1 MTKLPNIAIDGPAAS
16 GKTTVARLVAS
27 RLGLVYLDTGAMY
40 RAVTFQ
46 ALQRGLDLADQAALE
61 ELSCGMRLDMEPDPE
76 SAAGHR
82 LLVDGVDIT
91 AELHSPEVSRA
102 VPRVASVPG
111 VRRDMVRRQ
120 RLKSEQGGV
129 IMAGRDI
136 GTVVLPEARLKFYL
150 DADLAERA
158 RRRLGD
164 LLSEGRDFSREEVS
178 RQLRER
184 DDIDSSRE
192 DSPLRVAED
201 AERLDC
207 TAMSAEEV
215 VDLVVARFQESSR

>member
-1 MTKLPNIAIDGPAAS
+1 MTRLPNIAIDGPAAS
-16 GKTTVARLVAS
+16 GKTTVARLVAG

-40 RAVTFQ
+40 RAVTWK
-46 ALQRGLDLADQAALE
+46 ALQDGLDLSDEAGLEAL
-61 ELSCGMRLDMEPDPE
+61 SRGMHLDLRPDAG

-82 LLVDGVDIT
+82 LLVDGTDIT

-120 RLKSEQGGV
+120 QLKAEQGGV

-136 GTVVLPEARLKFYL
+136 GTVVMPQARLKFYL

-158 RRRLGD
+158 RRRCAD
-164 LLSEGRDFSREEVS
+164 LVAEGRTFSQDEVS
-178 RQLRER
+178 RQLQER
-184 DDIDSSRE
+184 DDIDSTRN
-192 DSPLRVAED
+192 DSPLRPADD
-201 AERLDC
+201 AERVDC
-207 TAMSAEEV
+207 TACSAEQV
-215 VDLVVARFQESSR
+215 VDLVVARYQEARL